1 MDREGGNISVW
12 KVGSGL
18 PSGNGWSDGLGPFEV
33 VCGLVERFSSVSSW
47 IDFDFYS

>member
-1 MDREGGNISVW
+1 MVIFQFGRWAQVCHQEM
-12 KVGSGL
+12 
-18 PSGNGWSDGLGPFEV
+18 DGLGPFEV